1 MIYRQLNLWIKLSIL
16 KMRRGVNM
24 DTDYYRE
31 IIKKYRNEKKLSQ
44 EQLSELLDCDPTYI
58 SRIEKG
64 KRDPSIDFFIKFSNL
79 SMISLDYL
87 LCCETQIGAQLK
99 INEYTRKIIK
109 LSPKDRQFVF
119 HLFDELITRLEQD
132 NNE

>member
-1 MIYRQLNLWIKLSIL
+1 
-16 KMRRGVNM
+16 
-24 DTDYYRE
+24 
-31 IIKKYRNEKKLSQ
+31 
-44 EQLSELLDCDPTYI
+44 
-58 SRIEKG
+58 
-64 KRDPSIDFFIKFSNL
+64 
-79 SMISLDYL
+79 MISLDYL